1 MEWISIV
8 GEFFV
13 KLSSTMLLSLDGDS
27 HLVYDLEI
35 ECARIGKARYTF
47 DTPAEAIE
55 NAPKIILHAEQTNQL
70 IDQAD
75 LHLL

>member
-13 KLSSTMLLSLDGDS
+13 KLSPTMLLSLDGDS
-27 HLVYDLEI
+27 RLVYDLEI

-47 DTPAEAIE
+47 DSPDEAIKQ
-55 NAPKIILHAEQTNQL
+55 APEIILYAQHTNQL
-70 IDQAD
+70 IDQSD